1 MAAKKSKLQPE
12 TIAIETTQLKINVKT
27 TGDLIT
33 KDYDLIPFHPNM
45 ADLRDL
51 SNNSYILFP
60 SFIKITMKDLNK
72 AGVGNDLPKV
82 FMNLDKYIKLIK
94 YVTSPDREEDFTL
107 IIDKTQVKNYT
118 VALAQNTMTD
128 LLSDDT
134 TAVLAIQKYEPL
146 TEEEIIVNNIE
157 LIKSLFLSV
166 GSHFF
171 ILGNDYVIGQ
181 SKYVPPY
188 QASTEKN
195 QILKQETDKIIPLA
209 YIVTFELQLL
219 DAVNNPDAGD
229 FSKMTCKAKKGNIAK
244 DMKDIFGTNFG
255 YVPEKRSSIPSILNT
270 SKATQNRQF
279 SKLQKEWEE
288 RNKYVKAPTNE
299 RERLALE
306 KSWTPLQR
314 KMADYD
320 KAQVDYNKIP
330 PLWLKEK
337 KELDNKYG
345 DLQKELVKY
354 WQEKRDIKES
364 NQKNLTDTFVVDL
377 LNGVNTKINTAAV
390 QLRIE
395 NKEPLTE
402 DQIKANRAAADT
414 VNPGEFEELRQKQK
428 EYTELKAD
436 KPKTVEQMTKYETE
450 LNELAAA
457 LVQLDAVNSLIK
469 DLDRATTKADAE
481 KAILLSKFY
490 TGEKEQEQISI
501 DNKYAKPLLE
511 GTGIEAKEIDLK
523 VLKKQEATL
532 VERIQA
538 LTLSENPS
546 DTYQI
551 ASVKNDLV
559 KLQSD
564 IRKKAADIET
574 IKKKYD
580 IKTIVE
586 KWKKAFKEMER
597 LAKTIDTEKSKDA
610 KKIQNETVNKE
621 LDEKLKE
628 IRELKKTLLLA
639 KFFAGNYEDLSK
651 SEKDKNEKKTGK
663 DRPLDS
669 VETLTE
675 NLETAKLR
683 YLDVAA
689 RISPFDKVQAQITLL
704 NDDLTAIKA
713 LKDAKKK
720 ERDDKE
726 TDIKKKNTDKLTI
739 NRNAEA
745 AKRDLTPDDEQRL
758 KTYDAD
764 IAIIQTYM
772 NDKIIPIFEKAEE
785 RRKLYEKYIDVL
797 KKIGQN
803 DTDIEGVIKQNKEA
817 FDMFNGDGGELVKLI
832 EAKKKLRLENQQ
844 AIAPLTEAINT
855 EQDALQKL
863 IKQKNN
869 ELKSSSAVEK
879 DQEVIDKRL
888 LIKTKTAELAVINK
902 KLEEDITQLNKNY
915 QDELERK
922 FKGQSGG
929 RMLKRTRKRKNRSK
943 KTSRYR
949 FKKNKIIKKSGRG
962 GKRKKYTLRRL
973 R

>member
-1 MAAKKSKLQPE
+1 MAAKKTKLQPE

-60 SFIKITMKDLNK
+60 SFIKITMKDLKK
-72 AGVGNDLPKV
+72 AGVGDDLPKA

-94 YVTSPDREEDFTL
+94 YVTSPEREEDFTL
-107 IIDKTQVKNYT
+107 IVDKSQVKNYT

-128 LLSDDT
+128 LISDDT

-157 LIKSLFLSV
+157 LIKSLFLQT

-188 QASTEKN
+188 RSSNEKN
-195 QILKQETDKIIPLA
+195 QILKQETEKIIPLA

-255 YVPEKRSSIPSILNT
+255 YVPEKRSAIPSILNT

-320 KAQVDYNKIP
+320 KAQLDYNKIP
-330 PLWLKEK
+330 PLWLKDK
-337 KELDNKYG
+337 KELDNKY
-345 DLQKELVKY
+345 DDFKKELVKY

-364 NQKNLTDTFVVDL
+364 NQTNLKDTFVVDL
-377 LNGVNTKINTAAV
+377 LNGVNTKINAAAV
-390 QLRIE
+390 QVRIE
-395 NKEPLTE
+395 NKEPLSE
-402 DQIKANRAAADT
+402 AQIKANRAAADT
-414 VNPGEFEELRQKQK
+414 VNPGEFEELRQKQN
-428 EYTELKAD
+428 EYTELKAAMS
-436 KPKTVEQMTKYETE
+436 KTAETE
-450 LNELAAA
+450 LNDLATEL
-457 LVQLDAVNSLIK
+457 VKLDAVNSLIK
-469 DLDRATTKADAE
+469 DLDQATTKADAE

-490 TGEKEQEQISI
+490 TGEKEQEQDSI
-501 DNKYAKPLLE
+501 DKKYAKPLLE
-511 GTGIEAKEIDLK
+511 GTGIEAKEIDLNI
-523 VLKKQEATL
+523 LKKQEATL
-532 VERIQA
+532 FEKIQA

-551 ASVKNDLV
+551 VSVKTELV
-559 KLQSD
+559 KLQAD

-574 IKKKYD
+574 IKIKYD
-580 IKTIVE
+580 IAKIVE
-586 KWKKAFKEMER
+586 KWKKAFKDMEG
-597 LAKTIDTEKSKDA
+597 LSKTIDAEKSKDA

-628 IRELKKTLLLA
+628 IKELKKTLLLA

-651 SEKDKNEKKTGK
+651 KEREVNEKKTGK

-669 VETLTE
+669 VDILTD

-683 YLDVAA
+683 YLDIAA
-689 RISPFDKVQAQITLL
+689 RISPFDKVQAMITLL
-704 NDDLTAIKA
+704 NDDLTAIKS

-720 ERDDKE
+720 EREDKE
-726 TDIKKKNTDKLTI
+726 DEIKKKTAGKLTI
-739 NRNAEA
+739 NRNAESGH
-745 AKRDLTPDDEQRL
+745 RELTPDDEQRL
-758 KTYDAD
+758 KIYDVD
-764 IAIIQTYM
+764 IALIQKDI
-772 NDKIIPIFEKAEE
+772 NEKIIPIFEKAEE
-785 RRKLYEKYIDVL
+785 RRKLYDKYIDVL

-803 DTDIEGVIKQNKEA
+803 DADIDGVIKKNKEA
-817 FDMFNGDGGELVKLI
+817 FDMFNGDIKNPGKLAELI
-832 EAKKKLRLENQQ
+832 EAKKDLRIKNQET
-844 AIAPLTEAINT
+844 IAPLTEAINT

-863 IKQKNN
+863 IKQKKE
-869 ELKSSSAVEK
+869 ELGSSSGAEK
-879 DQEVIDKRL
+879 DKDVLDKRT

-902 KLEEDITQLNKNY
+902 KLEEEIAQLNKGY
-915 QDELERK
+915 QTELERQ